1 MVVRE
6 MLLHRL
12 IPVSYTH
19 LDVYK
24 RQIQRGVLNTSSAKA
39 NEYGTCSDFER
50 YFVDVHD
57 RKLTWSQ
64 FEDKV
69 KELETVN
76 TDWFKY
82 LFRNAITPVSYTH
95 LTVASTGS
103 SRITPSTTHKGCT
116 FPLIVDV
123 PRIRI

>member
-1 MVVRE
+1 M
-6 MLLHRL
+6 
-12 IPVSYTH
+12 
-19 LDVYK
+19 
-24 RQIQRGVLNTSSAKA
+24 LNTSSAKA

-82 LFRNAITPVSYTH
+82 LFRNAITHRHRLEYFGGNGKDYFLCSPVVIWTNNI
-95 LTVASTGS
+95 
-103 SRITPSTTHKGCT
+103 R
-116 FPLIVDV
+116 
-123 PRIRI
+123 PRK